1 MPWKAAAVTI
11 RPRLNVI
18 CGRCG
23 KRREGLRHVCRSS
36 STRRATIRLQPVL
49 GGCSRCGKQYG
60 GRNGGPF
67 THVCNPRKGDFR
79 QRKAAQRRKIRAAAT
94 AKQRAA
100 EREKQREKIAQVR
113 ERERARS
120 RAQIARLKASHAAR
134 LKAAKA
140 RAAQPYSRPAK
151 PRRPPHEY
159 QSCTDKDCQRPVC
172 LAFKEGYK
180 DGHRD
185 GDEQGFGRGWQ
196 QGYDRG
202 FPDGIAACPR
212 PHK

>member
-1 MPWKAAAVTI
+1 MTI
-11 RPRLNVI
+11 RPRLNVV

-23 KRREGLRHVCRSS
+23 KRREGLRHVCRSNS
-36 STRRATIRLQPVL
+36 ARRATLRLQPVL

-60 GRNGGPF
+60 GSNGSPF

-120 RAQIARLKASHAAR
+120 RAQIARLKASHAAKLADAR
-134 LKAAKA
+134 AKA
-140 RAAQPYSRPAK
+140 KQPYSRPSK
-151 PRRPPHEY
+151 PRKPPHDY
-159 QSCTDKDCQRPVC
+159 HSCRDDDCQRPICV
-172 LAFKEGYK
+172 AFKDGYR

-185 GDEQGFGRGWQ
+185 GYR
-196 QGYDRG
+196 QGYDKG
-202 FPDGIAACPR
+202 FPDGLASCPG
-212 PHK
+212 PHV